1 MLLGG
6 LWHGASWNFVI
17 WGGIHGGMLAIE
29 RSQKR
34 ESFYQK
40 LPKSI
45 RVGVTFLI
53 VLLGWVFFR
62 ASNLPRAIEY
72 LASMFG
78 LRHALPGAALVSG
91 IVYQPYYLVSVAVAA
106 LVVWAGIQTWDWT
119 QRLTLSKVA
128 ICFVLAWLALS
139 ALAAQEYNPFIYF
152 IF

>member
-1 MLLGG
+1 LLGG

-17 WGGIHGGMLAIE
+17 WGGLHGGMLAVE
-29 RSQKR
+29 RSQRQK
-34 ESFYQK
+34 SFYQK
-40 LPKSI
+40 LPKSVRI
-45 RVGVTFLI
+45 GITFLI

-62 ASNLPRAIEY
+62 ASNLPRAVDY

-78 LRHALPGAALVSG
+78 FRHPLPGADLVSG
-91 IVYQPYYLVSVAVAA
+91 IVYQPYYLISVAVAA
-106 LVVWAGIQTWDWT
+106 LVVWAGVQTWDWT

-139 ALAAQEYNPFIYF
+139 ALATQDYNPFIYF